1 LTALPL
7 FNRTHNFSR
16 QLELFDACRY
26 SPTSDHPLVKEWA
39 GPPKGTAISDINT
52 SATAV
57 NATAACVLSETGLDT
72 NAFGDTLA
80 ASLKAG
86 VARL

>member
-16 QLELFDACRY
+16 QLELFDTCRY

-39 GPPKGTAISDINT
+39 GPPKGTATSDINT

-57 NATAACVLSETGLDT
+57 NAGAAYVLSETGLDM
-72 NAFGDTLA
+72 NAFGDALA
-80 ASLKAG
+80 ATQKAG